1 VLCTV
6 RCSARS
12 WSSAAAH
19 ATHLRLCGLRS
30 EKDLVLQQRR
40 RAALN
45 ERREE
50 FFGRAELATECSSKG
65 RVGIRGVGGKVEY
78 VYQTSLNDGEDHIDE

>member
-6 RCSARS
+6 QCSARS

-30 EKDLVLQQRR
+30 EEDLVLQQRR
-40 RAALN
+40 SAALN

-50 FFGRAELATECSSKG
+50 LFSRAELPTECSGEG
-65 RVGIRGVGGKVEY
+65 RVGIGGVGGKVEY
-78 VYQTSLNDGEDHIDE
+78 VYQTSLNDWEDNKGE